1 MKKDV
6 TMKKSTFVKGAFITT
21 LGIVIAKILGIDEG
35 GALYGYAY
43 TIYSVFMSLASAGIP
58 LAISKLVSE
67 YQTLG
72 YYNAKRRVFIIGKR
86 IALIL
91 GLICFLIILIC
102 APLLAKA
109 VLGNVHG
116 GSSIKD
122 VTFVIRVIG
131 TAILVV
137 PVLSIYRGYFEGHR
151 LFSPPSISQVIEQF
165 VRVLIIIFGS
175 FTALKV
181 FKLDLTSSV
190 GIALFG
196 ATVGAIFSYVY
207 LVAKKFKNRSVF
219 NEKVRKVNEPIISN
233 KIILKKI
240 VYYSIPFILIDVF
253 KSLYNYVDMVTV
265 VKGLVNY
272 ASYKVGDAEVVYSM
286 LSTWSAKFNMIILSV
301 STGVVVSL
309 IPNLTE
315 SVVKGLVHHASYKAG
330 DAEIIYSML
339 STWSAKFNM
348 IIFSVSTGV
357 VVSLIPNLTES
368 VVKKDKEAINK
379 KVNQALNILLFLT
392 VPMTLGISFLAKPV
406 WMLFYGKSVYGPSVL
421 SYYIFVGLFIGLFT
435 AMVSTLQTLKDYK
448 AVFIS
453 LISGVI
459 LKILL
464 TNYLLMSFY
473 KMSLPPYYGVITA
486 SVIGYL
492 VSFVVCLVILR
503 SKYKINFEETIKSFF
518 DIMCASILMILVL
531 FVVKLFIPVYSS
543 TRLMNLV
550 IILVYMIIGMIVYFI
565 YGYYTKLIKRVFG
578 NGILRTV
585 KKIIMKK

>member
-21 LGIVIAKILGIDEG
+21 LGIVIAKILGILYVIPFHAVIGDKG

-43 TIYSVFMSLASAGIP
+43 TIYTVFMSLASAGIP

-72 YYNAKRRVFIIGKR
+72 YYGAKKRVFIIGKR

-116 GSSIKD
+116 GNSVED
-122 VTFVIRVIG
+122 VAFVIRVIG
-131 TAILVV
+131 TAILIV

-151 LFSPPSISQVIEQF
+151 LFSPPSISQVIEQLI
-165 VRVLIIIFGS
+165 RVLIIIFGS
-175 FTALKV
+175 FMALKV
-181 FKLDLTSSV
+181 FKLNLTSAV

-196 ATVGAIFSYVY
+196 ATAGALFSYFY
-207 LVAKKFKNRSVF
+207 LVLKRVKNRSVF
-219 NEKVRKVNEPIISN
+219 NEKVRKVNEPIITN
-233 KIILKKI
+233 KTIFKKII
-240 VYYSIPFILIDVF
+240 YYSIPFILIDVF
-253 KSLYNYVDMVTV
+253 KSVYNYVDMVTV

-272 ASYKVGDAEVVYSM
+272 ASYKVGDAEIVYSM

-315 SVVKGLVHHASYKAG
+315 SVVK
-330 DAEIIYSML
+330 
-339 STWSAKFNM
+339 
-348 IIFSVSTGV
+348 
-357 VVSLIPNLTES
+357 
-368 VVKKDKEAINK
+368 KDKEAINK
-379 KVNQALNILLFLT
+379 KINQALNILLFLT
-392 VPMTLGISFLAKPV
+392 VPMTLGISFLSKSI
-406 WMLFYGKSVYGPSVL
+406 WTLFYGNSVYGPSVL
-421 SYYIFVGLFIGLFT
+421 SYYIFVGLFVGLFT

-453 LISGVI
+453 LISGVV

-492 VSFVVCLVILR
+492 VSFIICLIILR
-503 SKYKINFEETIKSFF
+503 SKYDIKFEEVIKIFF
-518 DIMCASILMILVL
+518 DIMCASILMLLVL
-531 FVVKLFIPVYSS
+531 FILKLFIPIYSS
-543 TRLMNLV
+543 SRLMNLL
-550 IILVYMIIGMIVYFI
+550 IILVYMIVGMVVYFI

-578 NGILRTV
+578 NGIFRTV